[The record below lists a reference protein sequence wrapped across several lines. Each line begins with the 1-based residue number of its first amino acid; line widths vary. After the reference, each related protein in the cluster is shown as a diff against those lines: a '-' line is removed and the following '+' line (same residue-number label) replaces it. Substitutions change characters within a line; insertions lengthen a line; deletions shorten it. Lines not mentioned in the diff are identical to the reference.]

1 MKIFTLA
8 NILSFFRIAVTPL
21 FVFMMLSDNSILV
34 IWACFLFLIAAVT
47 DYFDGWVA
55 RKLKTESKFG
65 RFVDPLADKFLTTAA
80 FIVFVVMDI
89 VPLWMVLIIIIRDFG
104 TTILR
109 IYGNKT
115 SNPVKTSRLA
125 KIKTFLQM
133 GYISYVLLLI
143 FLIEINLKL
152 YSPMEINHILYSDF
166 TVGIML
172 LITIITVIS
181 TFEYIWKSLKN
192 KKIKK

>member
-1 MKIFTLA
+1 MKILTLA
-8 NILSFFRIAVTPL
+8 NLLSFFRIAVTPV
-21 FVFMMLSDNSILV
+21 FVLMMLSDSSIII

-104 TTILR
+104 TTIMR

-115 SNPVKTSRLA
+115 SNPVKTSKFA
-125 KIKTFLQM
+125 KVKTFLQM

-143 FLIEINLKL
+143 FLIELKL
-152 YSPMEINHILYSDF
+152 KFYSAAYIKGIIYSDF

-181 TFEYIWKSLKN
+181 MFEYIFKQLM
-192 KKIKK
+192 